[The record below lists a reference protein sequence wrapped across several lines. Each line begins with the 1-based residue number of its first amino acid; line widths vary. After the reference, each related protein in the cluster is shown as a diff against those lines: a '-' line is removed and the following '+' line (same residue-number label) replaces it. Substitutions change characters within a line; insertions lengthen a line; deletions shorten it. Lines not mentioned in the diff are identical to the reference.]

1 MKDLPTFLTSSAP
14 APSLINEHIFIPHR
28 NSSTPLPS
36 PPPHLDITTIPVL
49 TIKTNISTMYTT
61 TIFNFLLFAVLT
73 ALAVECRPAPALDSL
88 EGLSNRIRTG
98 AVAIANP
105 AHPKDSRIQRI
116 TSKDGE
122 IVRVQNEGG
131 PQNEEEGQYE

>member
-1 MKDLPTFLTSSAP
+1 
-14 APSLINEHIFIPHR
+14 
-28 NSSTPLPS
+28 
-36 PPPHLDITTIPVL
+36 
-49 TIKTNISTMYTT
+49 MYTT
-61 TIFNFLLFAVLT
+61 AVTKFLLFTVLV

-122 IVRVQNEGG
+122 VIRVQNEGG
-131 PQNEEEGQYE
+131 PQNEEGQYE